1 MGLRVLVAEDNP
13 VNQKVAGKILE
24 KLGCEVVVVSDGKQA
39 VDAVFEKPFD
49 LVLMDVQMPVL
60 DGLQATRDIRAREK
74 NTGRRT
80 RIVALTANAM
90 QGDEDRCIAAGMDG
104 YLTKPLRAEKLQEAV
119 QQVADLLERPRADSQ
134 AA

>member
-1 MGLRVLVAEDNP
+1 
-13 VNQKVAGKILE
+13 
-24 KLGCEVVVVSDGKQA
+24 
-39 VDAVFEKPFD
+39 
-49 LVLMDVQMPVL
+49 MDVQMPIL

-74 NTGRRT
+74 NTGKRA

-90 QGDEDRCIAAGMDG
+90 AGDEDRCIAAGMDG

-119 QQVADLLERPRADSQ
+119 QLAVDMLARPKPNQD

>member
-1 MGLRVLVAEDNP
+1 VAEDNP

-24 KLGCEVVVVSDGKQA
+24 KLGCEVMVVSDGKQA
-39 VDAVFEKPFD
+39 VEAVFASQWD

-60 DGLQATRDIRAREK
+60 DGLQATRDIRARERD
-74 NTGRRT
+74 TSRRT

-90 QGDEDRCIAAGMDG
+90 QGDEDRCLAAGMDG

-119 QQVADLLERPRADSQ
+119 QYVVDMIGPRVTRD

>member
-1 MGLRVLVAEDNP
+1 LVAEDNP

-24 KLGCEVVVVSDGKQA
+24 KLGCEVMVVSDGRQA
-39 VDAVFEKPFD
+39 VEAVAQKSFD

-60 DGLQATRDIRAREK
+60 DGLQATRDIRAKEK
-74 NTGRRT
+74 ETGKRI

-90 QGDEDRCIAAGMDG
+90 QGDEDRCLAAGMDG

-119 QQVADLLERPRADSQ
+119 QHVVNMLDRPRVTKD